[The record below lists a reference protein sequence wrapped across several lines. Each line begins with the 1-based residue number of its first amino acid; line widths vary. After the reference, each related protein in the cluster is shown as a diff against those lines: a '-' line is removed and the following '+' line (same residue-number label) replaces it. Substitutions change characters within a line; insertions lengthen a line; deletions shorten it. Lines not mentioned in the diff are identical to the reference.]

1 MSYKIIGKDL
11 TPPDI
16 ESKVTG
22 KARYAEDFRA
32 DGMVFVKVLSSPM
45 PHAKV
50 TGIDLSKAKQVPGFV
65 GVLTA
70 DELKQP
76 KDAGHAILSS
86 TPAFVGQPILAIAAE
101 TEQAAAEAIE
111 LVDVSLEPLPFVIDP
126 LDSLKPDGPN
136 ALDGGNVANRRGVKF
151 QEIKWSGKDFA
162 IAGDDALP
170 MGAAPIDWSW
180 GDLEAKFKESEL
192 CSRKPLCRR
201 LMLTT
206 R

>member
-32 DGMVFVKVLSSPM
+32 DGMVFVKVLASPM

-50 TGIDLSKAKQVPGFV
+50 KNIDLSKARQVPGFV

-76 KDAGHAILSS
+76 KDAGHAIL
-86 TPAFVGQPILAIAAE
+86 TNDPACVGQPILAIAAE
-101 TEQAAAEAIE
+101 SEQAAAEAIE
-111 LVDVSLEPLPFVIDP
+111 AVEIELE
-126 LDSLKPDGPN
+126 
-136 ALDGGNVANRRGVKF
+136 
-151 QEIKWSGKDFA
+151 
-162 IAGDDALP
+162 
-170 MGAAPIDWSW
+170 
-180 GDLEAKFKESEL
+180 
-192 CSRKPLCRR
+192 
-201 LMLTT
+201 
-206 R
+206 